1 MVFFLPFSY
10 ERWGRRGGRGKGEM
24 GRKGGEER
32 GKWGGKEERYRV
44 LLRLVKAQLLEKVG
58 FINSPFW
65 HCASSEASGH
75 SATPLHTCSF
85 LTKWPLE
92 QPNTSFKA
100 LS

>member
-1 MVFFLPFSY
+1 MVSFLFRLSN
-10 ERWGRRGGRGKGEM
+10 GGGGGGGRGKGEM
-24 GRKGGEER
+24 GRKGGVVY
-32 GKWGGKEERYRV
+32 GV
-44 LLRLVKAQLLEKVG
+44 VRLVKVQLLEKAG

-85 LTKWPLE
+85 LTKSPLE

>member
-1 MVFFLPFSY
+1 MGV
-10 ERWGRRGGRGKGEM
+10 GGGGERGKGEM
-24 GRKGGEER
+24 GRKGGVVY
-32 GKWGGKEERYRV
+32 GV
-44 LLRLVKAQLLEKVG
+44 VRLVKVQLLEKAG

-85 LTKWPLE
+85 LMKSPLE

>member
-1 MVFFLPFSY
+1 MVFFPFLFRLSDG
-10 ERWGRRGGRGKGEM
+10 EGEGGGRGKRKV
-24 GRKGGEER
+24 GRKGGEVY
-32 GKWGGKEERYRV
+32 GV
-44 LLRLVKAQLLEKVG
+44 VRLVKAQLLEKAG

>member
-1 MVFFLPFSY
+1 MVSFLFRLSDGG
-10 ERWGRRGGRGKGEM
+10 EGGGGRGKGEM
-24 GRKGGEER
+24 GRKGGVVY
-32 GKWGGKEERYRV
+32 GV
-44 LLRLVKAQLLEKVG
+44 VRLVKVQLLEKAG

>member
-1 MVFFLPFSY
+1 MVSFLFRLSD
-10 ERWGRRGGRGKGEM
+10 GGEGGGERGKGEM
-24 GRKGGEER
+24 GRKGGVVY
-32 GKWGGKEERYRV
+32 GV
-44 LLRLVKAQLLEKVG
+44 VRLVKVQLLEKAG

-85 LTKWPLE
+85 LTKSPLE

>member
-1 MVFFLPFSY
+1 MGV
-10 ERWGRRGGRGKGEM
+10 GGGGGRGKGEM
-24 GRKGGEER
+24 GRKGGVVY
-32 GKWGGKEERYRV
+32 GV
-44 LLRLVKAQLLEKVG
+44 VRLVKVQLLEKAG

>member
-1 MVFFLPFSY
+1 MVSFLFRLSD
-10 ERWGRRGGRGKGEM
+10 GGGGGGGRGKGEM
-24 GRKGGEER
+24 GRKGGVVY
-32 GKWGGKEERYRV
+32 GV
-44 LLRLVKAQLLEKVG
+44 VRLVKAQLLEKAG

>member
-1 MVFFLPFSY
+1 MVSFLFRLSD
-10 ERWGRRGGRGKGEM
+10 GGGGGGGERGKGEM
-24 GRKGGEER
+24 GRKGGVVY
-32 GKWGGKEERYRV
+32 GV
-44 LLRLVKAQLLEKVG
+44 VRLVKVQLLEKAG

-85 LTKWPLE
+85 LTKWLLE

>member
-1 MVFFLPFSY
+1 MVSFLFRLSD
-10 ERWGRRGGRGKGEM
+10 GGGGGGCIGKGEM
-24 GRKGGEER
+24 GRKGGVVY
-32 GKWGGKEERYRV
+32 GV
-44 LLRLVKAQLLEKVG
+44 VRLVKVQLLEKAG

>member
-1 MVFFLPFSY
+1 MVSFLFRLSD
-10 ERWGRRGGRGKGEM
+10 GGGGGGKRGKGEM
-24 GRKGGEER
+24 GRKGGVVY
-32 GKWGGKEERYRV
+32 GV
-44 LLRLVKAQLLEKVG
+44 VRLVKVQLLEKAG

-85 LTKWPLE
+85 LMKSPLE